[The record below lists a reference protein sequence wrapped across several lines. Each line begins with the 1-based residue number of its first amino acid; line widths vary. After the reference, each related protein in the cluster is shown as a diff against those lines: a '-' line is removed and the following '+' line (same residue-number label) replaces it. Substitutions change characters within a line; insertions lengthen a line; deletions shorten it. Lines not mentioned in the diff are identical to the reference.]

1 MALFLYTIADS
12 VSDSPEFT
20 NGEQNDIQSLR
31 GQKQDFNLIKWLM
44 QRINKQN
51 SIAEGGDESIMRN
64 EWRIWRIFREIFFS
78 KQEDKNAQSLIF
90 NQEKFQ
96 SSLWN

>member
-31 GQKQDFNLIKWLM
+31 GQKQDFNLIK
-44 QRINKQN
+44 
-51 SIAEGGDESIMRN
+51 
-64 EWRIWRIFREIFFS
+64 
-78 KQEDKNAQSLIF
+78 
-90 NQEKFQ
+90 
-96 SSLWN
+96 